1 MMGRDAH
8 SVIGGTLMAT
18 AAATLLAASAGS
30 GARGGPVGVD
40 PALVRSLAAEHR
52 RALSRIAEL
61 ELEVDNLRRQT
72 RALRL
77 RCAAAD
83 SA

>member
-8 SVIGGTLMAT
+8 SVIGGTFMMT
-18 AAATLLAASAGS
+18 AAATLLTASAGA
-30 GARGGPVGVD
+30 GARGPVGVD
-40 PALVRSLAAEHR
+40 PALVRRLAAEHR

-61 ELEVDNLRRQT
+61 EMQVQSLTYQT